1 MSIALMTLAEWTTR
15 SGRSAQKSFSVRT
28 ANETWPV
35 RLSAQARASLTCGRQ
50 FSGASATAGAAAAS
64 EARTRMAGAARRTAR
79 ESTLPGV
86 DQLQFAQALTPKE
99 LETLED
105 LGEPGS
111 FAAGETIFA
120 EGESSDRVLLVR
132 TGRVRIT
139 ARAPSGAD
147 VELAERGP
155 GELLGDLSG
164 IDGRPRSASVVATED
179 VTGLVV
185 PLRGFR
191 GFLMDHPRV
200 ALSLL
205 ELVSR
210 RLRESDARRVAGS

>member
-1 MSIALMTLAEWTTR
+1 VAST
-15 SGRSAQKSFSVRT
+15 
-28 ANETWPV
+28 
-35 RLSAQARASLTCGRQ
+35 ARAS
-50 FSGASATAGAAAAS
+50 
-64 EARTRMAGAARRTAR
+64 AARRTAR
-79 ESTLPGV
+79 ESTLPAV
-86 DQLQFAQALTPKE
+86 DELQFAQALTPKE

-105 LGEPGS
+105 MGEPGS

-132 TGRVRIT
+132 SGRVRVT

-179 VTGLVV
+179 VAGLVV
-185 PLRGFR
+185 PLRAFR

-200 ALSLL
+200 AISLL